1 MMRLIC
7 AGFCMSVVLVSAAQA
22 AQPQQA
28 APSEAAVLKAAAL
41 PPNVQGDISIVKEPL
56 GQGQWKCSVY
66 YTALEPVRLP
76 WGWAPV
82 PTPRVREVILELSG
96 PKA

>member
-7 AGFCMSVVLVSAAQA
+7 VGLCVASTFVSTGRA
-22 AQPQQA
+22 AQPQPV
-28 APSEAAVLKAAAL
+28 APSEVVILKAAAL

-56 GQGQWKCSVY
+56 GRGQWKCSVY
-66 YTALEPVRLP
+66 YTAVEPVRIP
-76 WGWAPV
+76 WGWVPV
-82 PTPRVREVILELSG
+82 LTPRVREVIVESPR